1 MKIDILKTD
10 SGNKDFQNLV
20 NDLDFYLAEIDGS
33 EHSFYAQ
40 FNKIDKLTNCIIIY
54 INKEAVSCGAF
65 KEYDH
70 ETVEIKRMYTKDSFR
85 GRGFAKMVLR
95 FLEKW
100 AKEDGYKKA
109 VLETGERQVSA
120 VELYKN
126 SGYKITPNYGQYE
139 GIENS
144 ICFLKEL

>member
-10 SGNKDFQNLV
+10 SGNKDFLKLV
-20 NDLDFYLAEIDGS
+20 NELDFYLSKIDGE

-40 FNKIDKLTNCIIIY
+40 YNKIDMLKNCILIY

-70 ETVEIKRMYTKDSFR
+70 ETVEIKRMYTKDAFR
-85 GRGFAKMVLR
+85 GRGLAKMVLR

-100 AKEDGYKKA
+100 AKEEGFKNA
-109 VLETGERQVSA
+109 ILETGERQVSA

-126 SGYKITPNYGQYE
+126 AGYEITANYGQYE
-139 GIENS
+139 NVENS
-144 ICFLKEL
+144 ICFKKEL